1 MADDTTAVHRA
12 VGTLLGDARQ
22 AAGLSQSEV
31 AKRMGVAQSRIAK
44 LELGTRRLLF
54 VEAVDLA
61 DLYGVELARFD
72 PRTFTTP
79 KAPRRTR
86 ADKGRS
92 GHQLVKRAPAPTSS
106 ADGGNPAD

>member
-12 VGTLLGDARQ
+12 IGTLLGDARA

-31 AKRMGVAQSRIAK
+31 AKRLGVAQSRIAK

-54 VEAVDLA
+54 VEAVELA
-61 DLYGVELARFD
+61 EVYGVDLGRFD
-72 PRTFTTP
+72 PRSYTSSKPT
-79 KAPRRTR
+79 RRTR

-106 ADGGNPAD
+106 AEGGNPAD

>member
-12 VGTLLGDARQ
+12 IGTLLGDARA

-54 VEAVDLA
+54 IEAVELA
-61 DLYGVELARFD
+61 EAYGVDLARFD
-72 PRTFTTP
+72 PRTFSTP
-79 KAPRRTR
+79 KPPRRTR
-86 ADKGRS
+86 ADKGRPP
-92 GHQLVKRAPAPTSS
+92 RAA
-106 ADGGNPAD
+106 A